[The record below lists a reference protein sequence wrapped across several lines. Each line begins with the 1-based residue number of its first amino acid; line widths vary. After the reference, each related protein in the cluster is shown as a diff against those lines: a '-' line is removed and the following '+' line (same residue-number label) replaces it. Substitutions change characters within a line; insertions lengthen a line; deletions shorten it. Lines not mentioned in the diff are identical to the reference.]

1 MTQMFFSILK
11 TLNRQPSDVID
22 HQPELK
28 TEEGYRYRYIPG
40 DICTFYVRTTS
51 HDGYMSHVDDVV
63 RTLCVHIS
71 PGIYIYIFILLR
83 FSARAD
89 DE

>member
-1 MTQMFFSILK
+1 MPQKNSQLKTILVLAKSLALVHPNRNDFFIDFIMTQMFFSILK

-51 HDGYMSHVDDVV
+51 S
-63 RTLCVHIS
+63 T
-71 PGIYIYIFILLR
+71 
-83 FSARAD
+83 
-89 DE
+89 